1 MTNGL
6 VQHITFEESTSKQW
20 VSYHVSSKN
29 YHAEAF
35 LRGTQRGESEI
46 YQAIIPIVPKV

>member
-6 VQHITFEESTSKQW
+6 VQHIIVEESTSEQW

-35 LRGTQRGESEI
+35 LRGTQGGKSGI
-46 YQAIIPIVPKV
+46 YQEIIPIVPEV